1 MTASSA
7 IIDKVA
13 VNVMVLAEIS
23 AMDALLEAKETVGE
37 LSSSEIVIFTLW
49 LPLSV
54 ASAPDTEEIAT
65 VANSSPS

>member
-13 VNVMVLAEIS
+13 VNVMVLAELS
-23 AMDALLEAKETVGE
+23 AMVALLEAKETVGA
-37 LSSSEIVIFTLW
+37 LSSSDIVIFTLW

-54 ASAPDTEEIAT
+54 ASAPETEETAT
-65 VANSSPS
+65 VATSSPS